1 MYEQDTESSSTLK
14 RCCGSDFSIN
24 IDYHAD
30 AISKPSMHQIVR
42 GNANDDKSNRPSPL
56 AMFFPAIGYAQ
67 RLHTQLTEPRAIET
81 AELVVGFLDCA
92 VTPRPLRQ
100 SATR

>member
-1 MYEQDTESSSTLK
+1 
-14 RCCGSDFSIN
+14 
-24 IDYHAD
+24 
-30 AISKPSMHQIVR
+30 MHQIVR

-92 VTPRPLRQ
+92 VTPRPLRLPLRLRDIWTAPTLT
-100 SATR
+100 SY